1 MWLISKSVG
10 RIFGQS
16 AFPQN
21 KMQKKLLNFLKL
33 TFPKFFRAVFALRD
47 WAKTLPVRLKIF
59 ALQRSETGLAI
70 AYLSPH
76 FPKPPVSR
84 SEFAH
89 GGAVKLTYLAENLPH
104 QFPLANVLYAV
115 SSVAHPLQIKVLETA
130 KRKGLK
136 IVVNQNGVAFPA
148 WDGVNYEASNRSLKQ
163 LISFANFIIYQSQFC
178 KDSAERYIYPPD
190 VPSEVIYNPV
200 DTRLFSPD
208 ACPAKPEALTLLL
221 GGNQYEKYRLELALR
236 TLKALHRD
244 MPDAKLIVTGNLWL
258 PRDEAEAWTKQ
269 ALLEMNLNEH
279 VIFTGTYAQTDA
291 PALYSQAH
299 LLLHTKYAD
308 PSPGLVLEAMALG
321 MPVVHLD
328 NGGVPELV
336 GDAGIGVHVEHDWN
350 KINLPDP
357 QAMAD
362 AVLRVY
368 ARREEF
374 SQKARQ
380 RAVDL
385 FSLEKFVARHKE
397 IFEKV
402 LGDSHR

>member
-1 MWLISKSVG
+1 MSIPARSKLS
-10 RIFGQS
+10 
-16 AFPQN
+16 
-21 KMQKKLLNFLKL
+21 
-33 TFPKFFRAVFALRD
+33 
-47 WAKTLPVRLKIF
+47 
-59 ALQRSETGLAI
+59 ALQISNTGLAV

-76 FPKPPVSR
+76 FPKPPAQR
-84 SEFAH
+84 GEFAH
-89 GGAVKLTYLAENLPH
+89 GGAVKLTYLAENFPH
-104 QFPLANVLYAV
+104 QFPAANLLYAV
-115 SSVAHPLQIKVLETA
+115 SSVAHPLRLEILKTA
-130 KRKGLK
+130 RQKDLK

-148 WDGVNYEASNRSLKQ
+148 WDGDNYKSSNRSLKQ
-163 LISFANFIIYQSQFC
+163 LISFADFIIYQSQFC
-178 KDSAERYIYPPD
+178 KDGAERYISPPD
-190 VPSEVIYNPV
+190 VPNEVIYNPV
-200 DTRLFSPD
+200 DTRLFSPE
-208 ACPAKPEALTLLL
+208 ASPAKPQALTLLL
-221 GGNQYEKYRLELALR
+221 GGNQYEKYRLELALQ
-236 TLKALHRD
+236 TLQALHRTV
-244 MPDAKLIVTGNLWL
+244 PNAKLIVTGNLWL

-269 ALLEMNLNEH
+269 ALRDMNLTEH
-279 VIFTGTYAQTDA
+279 ITFTGTYAQTDA

-362 AVLRVY
+362 AVMQVY

-385 FSLEKFVARHKE
+385 FSLEKFVAKHKE

-402 LGDSHR
+402 LNS

>member
-1 MWLISKSVG
+1 ML
-10 RIFGQS
+10 R
-16 AFPQN
+16 N
-21 KMQKKLLNFLKL
+21 LLNSLKR
-33 TFPKFFRAVFALRD
+33 TFPKFFRAVFVLQD
-47 WAKTLPVRLKIF
+47 WVKTISIRSKIIVLEKSDIGI
-59 ALQRSETGLAI
+59 AV
-70 AYLSPH
+70 AYLSSH
-76 FPKPPVSR
+76 FPAPPVSR

-89 GGAVKLTYLAENLPH
+89 GGAVKLTYLAENFPH
-104 QFPLANVLYAV
+104 HFPSANLLYAV
-115 SSVAHPLQIKVLETA
+115 SSVAHPLQMEILQTA
-130 KRKGLK
+130 KRKGLQ

-148 WDGVNYEASNRSLKQ
+148 WEGANYEDSNRSLRQ
-163 LISFANFIIYQSQFC
+163 LISFADFIIYQSQFC
-178 KDSAERYIYPPD
+178 KDSAERYIFPPD
-190 VPSEVIYNPV
+190 VPNEIIYNPV

-208 ACPAKPEALTLLL
+208 ACPAKPVTLTLLL
-221 GGNQYEKYRLELALR
+221 GGNQYEKYRLELALQ
-236 TLKALHRD
+236 TLKALHREI
-244 MPDAKLIVTGNLWL
+244 PNAKLIVTGNLWL
-258 PRDEAEAWTKQ
+258 PRDEADAWTKQ
-269 ALLEMNLNEH
+269 TLHDMNLKEH
-279 VIFTGTYAQTDA
+279 VTFTGTYAQTGA

-362 AVLRVY
+362 AVLQVY

-380 RAVDL
+380 RAEDL
-385 FSLEKFVARHKE
+385 FSLEKFVAKHKE

-402 LGDSHR
+402 LSS

>member
-1 MWLISKSVG
+1 ML
-10 RIFGQS
+10 R
-16 AFPQN
+16 N
-21 KMQKKLLNFLKL
+21 LLTSLKR
-33 TFPKFFRAVFALRD
+33 TFPNFFRAVFALRD
-47 WAKTLPVRLKIF
+47 WAKAFPALLKLSAF
-59 ALQRSETGLAI
+59 HKMDSGLAV

-76 FPKPPVSR
+76 FPKSPAQR

-89 GGAVKLTYLAENLPH
+89 GGAVKLTYLAEHFSHSFPSANL
-104 QFPLANVLYAV
+104 LYAV
-115 SSVAHPLQIKVLETA
+115 SSVGHPLQLQILVQA

-136 IVVNQNGVAFPA
+136 ILINQNGVAFPA
-148 WDGVNYEASNRSLKQ
+148 WDGDHYENSNLSLKN
-163 LISFANFIIYQSQFC
+163 LISFADLIIYQSQFC
-178 KDSAERYIYPPD
+178 KDSAERYISPPD
-190 VPSEVIYNPV
+190 VPNEIVYNPV
-200 DTRLFSPD
+200 DTRLFSPE
-208 ACPAKPEALTLLL
+208 ACQPRPQALTLLL
-221 GGNQYEKYRLELALR
+221 GGNQYEKYRLELALQ
-236 TLKALHRD
+236 TLKALHREV
-244 MPDAKLIVTGNLWL
+244 PNAKLIVTGNLWL
-258 PRDEAEAWTKQ
+258 PRDEAEAWTNQ
-269 ALLEMNLNEH
+269 ALHDMNLKEF
-279 VIFTGTYAQTDA
+279 VTFTGTYAQIDA

-357 QAMAD
+357 QATAD
-362 AVLRVY
+362 AVMRVY

-385 FSLEKFVARHKE
+385 FSLEKFVAKHKE

-402 LGDSHR
+402 LSS